1 MSLRSRHFIF
11 DALATALPPFV
22 CTYLSVM
29 QTAVLTHT
37 VTAKLPSQGTDP
49 QAGFDAGSHCVGET
63 PPFLCFNILTSKLR
77 VYLVAGRAYNSNME
91 C

>member
-1 MSLRSRHFIF
+1 MF

-22 CTYLSVM
+22 CTHLSVV

-37 VTAKLPSQGTDP
+37 VTAKLPSLFTARTDP
-49 QAGFDAGSHCVGET
+49 QAGFKAGSHCVGET
-63 PPFLCFNILTSKLR
+63 HPFFCFNILTSKTR
-77 VYLVAGRAYNSNME
+77 VYLVAGWACNSDME